1 MADRLYLRAFEPED
15 YKTIIRWR
23 RDEDINNMLGGP
35 KYFFSEENE
44 KKWVLKAIED
54 PVNIK
59 LAVCTIEGDIH
70 IGNVYIT
77 DINYINR
84 SCHSHIL
91 IGEKSY
97 WGSGYATEAMTLLID
112 FMFNERGM
120 NRIVANV
127 LEDNIP
133 SIKMHEKCGYK
144 REGLLRQAIY
154 KNGKFQNQIVLA
166 LLKEDYN
173 SKHI

>member
-1 MADRLYLRAFEPED
+1 MASRLYLRAFEPED
-15 YKTIIRWR
+15 YKTIIKWR
-23 RDEDINNMLGGP
+23 RDEEINNMLSGT
-35 KYFFSEENE
+35 KFFFSEANE
-44 KKWVLKAIED
+44 KEWVLKAIED
-54 PVNIK
+54 SKSIK
-59 LAVCTIEGDIH
+59 LAVCDVTNHVH

-91 IGEKSY
+91 IGEKAY
-97 WGSGYATEAMTLLID
+97 WGKGFATEAMHLLID

-127 LEDNIP
+127 LEHNTA

-144 REGLLRQAIY
+144 KEGLLRQSIY
-154 KNGKFQNQIVLA
+154 KNGRFQNQVVLA
-166 LLKEDYN
+166 LLRGDYE
-173 SKHI
+173 SI